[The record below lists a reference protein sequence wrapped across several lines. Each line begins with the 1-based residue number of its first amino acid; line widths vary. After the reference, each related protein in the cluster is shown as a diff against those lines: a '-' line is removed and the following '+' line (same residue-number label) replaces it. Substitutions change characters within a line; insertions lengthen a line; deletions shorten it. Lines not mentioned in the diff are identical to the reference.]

1 MLIHQKNVLPI
12 LLVLYLLLSYDGVQG
27 ETKLSK
33 LEELAL
39 GKQLKQLNKPAVKTI
54 KAEWGDTYDCLDFY
68 KQPAFDHPLLK
79 NHKFHPKMKP
89 TLSTMKQILSNS
101 TIDISRTWLDTDGC
115 PSGTVP
121 IKRVTKDD
129 LIRQKRMPPPEDRA
143 IIKTPDNRSN
153 KFSGAGM
160 VASLWNPGV
169 EGAQTS
175 ACRLKIQ
182 KGKDSVQAGWRVD
195 PTLYGDTK
203 TRFFI
208 HLQVGN
214 KHCYNTLCRGFI
226 VTNNK
231 LVLDRAF
238 PDVAHR
244 GGYANWELTMSIE
257 RDAKGGWWLLVGER
271 MEVGFWPRRI
281 FSTLAKNFAENIEW
295 GGSAYSPLGAP
306 YAPMGS
312 GYIPKT
318 PDPMLNAYCRA
329 LTILNDKGETINAKN
344 TPIFLDSPVSYQVI
358 DKPGWGHEKFP
369 HYMFYGGPSTD
380 TLM

>member
-1 MLIHQKNVLPI
+1 
-12 LLVLYLLLSYDGVQG
+12 
-27 ETKLSK
+27 
-33 LEELAL
+33 
-39 GKQLKQLNKPAVKTI
+39 
-54 KAEWGDTYDCLDFY
+54 
-68 KQPAFDHPLLK
+68 
-79 NHKFHPKMKP
+79 
-89 TLSTMKQILSNS
+89 MKQIPSNS

-121 IKRVTKDD
+121 IKRVIKDD
-129 LIRQKRMPPPEDRA
+129 LIRQKHMPINISHAKTGGHRRA
-143 IIKTPDNRSN
+143 IVKTLDNGSN

-160 VASLWNPGV
+160 VASLWNPSV

-208 HLQVGN
+208 HLQ
-214 KHCYNTLCRGFI
+214 
-226 VTNNK
+226 
-231 LVLDRAF
+231 
-238 PDVAHR
+238 
-244 GGYANWELTMSIE
+244 
-257 RDAKGGWWLLVGER
+257 DAKGGWWLLVGER

-329 LTILNDKGETINAKN
+329 LTILNDKRRNNKCKKYTYI
-344 TPIFLDSPVSYQVI
+344 S
-358 DKPGWGHEKFP
+358 
-369 HYMFYGGPSTD
+369 
-380 TLM
+380 